1 MHYYL
6 DFEKPVAEL
15 ENKIEELKRLADG
28 KDMNITSEI
37 KKLEKKARDLRA
49 DIFSKIT
56 PWQKTLIARHP
67 ERPYTLDYIKLLM
80 EDFIELHGD
89 RRFSDDPAIVVGFAN
104 FQDIPIAIVGHQ
116 KGRSTQERIE
126 RNFGQPHPEGYRK
139 ALRIMKL
146 AERFG
151 KPIITFIDTPGA
163 YPGIGA
169 EERGQAE
176 AIAKNLLEM
185 FSFKIPIISVVIG
198 EGGSGGALALSIG
211 DKVLMLEHSIYSV
224 ISPEG
229 CAAILWKKNNNSVG
243 PAEYEKASEALKLTP
258 QDLYDFGII
267 DEIIPEPLGGAHRN
281 QEEAAKAIEAVL
293 KRHIDELMEKPF
305 DNLIEDRYRKF
316 RLLGGLK
323 EESEKL

>member
-67 ERPYTLDYIKLLM
+67 ERPYTLDYIRLLM
-80 EDFIELHGD
+80 EDFVELHGD
-89 RRFSDDPAIVVGFAN
+89 RGFADDPSIVAGLAKFNNISVAV
-104 FQDIPIAIVGHQ
+104 IGHQ
-116 KGRSTQERIE
+116 KGRGTKERIE

-139 ALRIMKL
+139 TLRVMKL
-146 AERFG
+146 AEKFNM
-151 KPIITFIDTPGA
+151 PIITLIDTPGA

-176 AIAKNLLEM
+176 AIAMNLQEM
-185 FSFKIPIISVVIG
+185 FALSTPVISVVIG
-198 EGGSGGALALSIG
+198 EGGSGGALALAVG
-211 DKVLMLEHSIYSV
+211 DRVIMLEHSIYSV

-229 CAAILWKKNNNSVG
+229 CAAILWKKNGETVG
-243 PAEYEKASEALKLTP
+243 QVEYNKASDALKLTSK
-258 QDLYDFGII
+258 DLKNMGVI
-267 DEIIPEPLGGAHRN
+267 DEIITEPLGGAHRN
-281 QEEAAKAIEAVL
+281 EEETALSIGGAL
-293 KRHIDELMEKPF
+293 RRHLSELQEKPL
-305 DNLIEDRYRKF
+305 DSLLEERYEKF
-316 RLLGGLK
+316 RLIGKLIG
-323 EESEKL
+323 EE